1 MAFTISLT
9 GKVAL
14 VAGGS
19 RGIGA
24 ECCRQLA
31 LAGADIVINHTH
43 SERGERAGSQ
53 LEQELLGMGV
63 RVLRCPADISSELE
77 VKEMVRQ
84 ALSVFGHIDIL
95 VNCAA
100 VMGYTKFEEL
110 SYAEWR
116 QVMSINFDGPMLVTR
131 EVLPGMLA
139 RGGGSIIMISS
150 NAVINGGG
158 NTVHYPASKAGMEG
172 IVTGLAKE
180 YASRGIRANIV
191 RPAVI
196 DTELLRER
204 YPTDE
209 DMEKYAR
216 SMPVRRV
223 GKPVDIANAVVFL
236 ASDKASY
243 ICGESLNVDGGRT
256 YYK

>member
-1 MAFTISLT
+1 MSFTISLE
-9 GKVAL
+9 GKTAL
-14 VAGGS
+14 VVGGS

-31 LAGADIVINHTH
+31 SAGADIIINHSH
-43 SERGERAGSQ
+43 KERGAKAGKS
-53 LEQELLGMGV
+53 LEDELLAQGIK
-63 RVLRCPADISSELE
+63 VLRIVADISNEFE
-77 VKEMVRQ
+77 VKQMVKE
-84 ALSVFGHIDIL
+84 ALDVFGHIDIL
-95 VNCAA
+95 VNNAA
-100 VMGYTKFEEL
+100 VMEYTPFEKM
-110 SYAEWR
+110 SYDEWKR
-116 QVMSINFDGPMLVTR
+116 VMSVNLDGPMLVTR
-131 EVLPGMLA
+131 EVLPGMLD
-139 RGGGSIIMISS
+139 RGYGSIIVISS

-158 NTVHYPASKAGMEG
+158 GTVHYPASKAGLEG
-172 IVTGLAKE
+172 MVTGLAKE
-180 YASRGIRANIV
+180 YAAKGIRANII

-196 DTELLRER
+196 DTDLLRER

-216 SMPVRRV
+216 NIPVRRV

-243 ICGESLNVDGGRT
+243 ICGESINVDGGRT